1 MRSMLAKNML
11 AKTAVAA
18 LLVAGAHLPAQAG
31 SLQVEPV
38 LIDVTTA
45 GSAASSVTLH
55 NAGTTPINAQVRVF
69 RWSQTNGQE
78 KLEPTDDVAA
88 SPPVISLG
96 PNAKNIVRIIRQT
109 KQPVVG
115 EESYRLLVDQLP
127 DLTQQKNGGVNLM
140 VRYSIPVF
148 FGAANKKSP
157 TLAWSVAVKGDKV
170 TLTAHNTGDRRLRLS
185 ALTVQD
191 ASGRKIS
198 LGTGLAGY
206 ALGGSTKSW
215 TVPSHGFAAGGS
227 ASVSGQ
233 SDGGPIRAV
242 ASIQR

>member
-1 MRSMLAKNML
+1 MRSTL

-18 LLVAGAHLPAQAG
+18 LLLAVAYSPAKAG

-38 LIDVTTA
+38 LLDVTSA
-45 GSAASSVTLH
+45 GAAASTLTLH

-69 RWSQTNGQE
+69 RWSLVNGEE

-88 SPPVISLG
+88 SPPVMTLA
-96 PNAKNIVRIIRQT
+96 PNAKNIVRIIRQS
-109 KQPVVG
+109 KQPVAG

-127 DLTQQKNGGVNLM
+127 DLSKQKNGAVTLM

-170 TLTAHNTGDRRLRLS
+170 TLSAHNTGDRRLRIS
-185 ALTVQD
+185 ALTLRD
-191 ASGRKIS
+191 ANGRSIS
-198 LGTGLAGY
+198 LGSGLAGY
-206 ALGGSTKSW
+206 ALGQSTKSW
-215 TVPSHGFAAGGS
+215 TVPGHGFSAQGS
-227 ASVSGQ
+227 ASISAQ
-233 SDGGPIRAV
+233 SDGGPIQAV
-242 ASIQR
+242 ASIGR